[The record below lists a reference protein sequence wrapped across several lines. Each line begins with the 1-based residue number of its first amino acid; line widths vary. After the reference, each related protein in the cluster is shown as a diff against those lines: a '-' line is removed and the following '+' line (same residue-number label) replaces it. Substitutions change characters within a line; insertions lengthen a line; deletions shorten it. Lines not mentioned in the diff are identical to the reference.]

1 MRQTECVSVVSSPE
15 LGSIRPV
22 LADAVDLARQAL
34 LELGEGGVGEYLGVT
49 VEDDSAA
56 THRFASDL
64 DGYRGWQWAVVVAA
78 PDDADH
84 ATVSELVLLPG
95 PDALVALLPPRKT
108 DAYLRAPRFVQ
119 RPHKGR
125 ERPRVGW

>member
-95 PDALVALLPPRKT
+95 PDALVAPSWVPW
-108 DAYLRAPRFVQ
+108 DEIGRAHV
-119 RPHKGR
+119 
-125 ERPRVGW
+125 